1 MSTDRTKGEVWVFA
15 EQEEGKLADIVFE
28 LLGKARELA
37 DKLGVKVGAALLG
50 SGVESLAQPL
60 FAGGADVVH
69 LVDDPALKVFR
80 NKAYRVATVEL
91 VKECQPQIFIFGAT
105 HMGRDLAPAVASA
118 LKCGLT
124 ADCTDLQIGDY
135 TDKKTGEEFKNVLHQ
150 IRPAFGGNIIATIV
164 NARNWPQMATVREGV
179 MKPLERRAT
188 CDVPRAS
195 CDAPRASCDVPGT
208 MHEAQGT
215 EHEARRTMHVVR
227 HDAHLDGVEI
237 PTEVVEIVRKVS
249 SVNLKGARIIVA
261 GGAGV
266 GSKVNFKLLHDLAA
280 ALGGAVGGSRAA
292 VDLGYCEHE
301 RQIGQTGVTVR
312 PALFISCGI
321 SGAVQHLAGMKDSA
335 KIIAINTD
343 KEAPIFKVAH
353 YGIVGDLNVVIP
365 KLIKAIK
372 AKG

>member
-1 MSTDRTKGEVWVFA
+1 MATDRTEGEVWVFA
-15 EQEEGKLADIVFE
+15 EQEEGKLSGIVFE

-37 DKLGVKVGAALLG
+37 DKLGVKVGAVLMG
-50 SGVESLAQPL
+50 SWGGDETTSAL

-69 LVDDPALKVFR
+69 LIDDSALKVFR
-80 NKAYRVATVEL
+80 NKAYRHALVEL
-91 VKECQPQIFIFGAT
+91 VKECSPQIVIFGAT
-105 HMGRDLAPAVASA
+105 HMGRDLGPSVASA
-118 LKCGLT
+118 LRCGLT
-124 ADCTDLQIGDY
+124 ADCTDLQIGDF
-135 TDKKTGEEFKNVLHQ
+135 TDKKTGEVFHNVLHQ

-164 NARNWPQMATVREGV
+164 NARHWPQMATVREGV
-179 MKPLERRAT
+179 MKPVEPKSKVEVEQRI
-188 CDVPRAS
+188 
-195 CDAPRASCDVPGT
+195 
-208 MHEAQGT
+208 
-215 EHEARRTMHVVR
+215 VR
-227 HDAHLDGVEI
+227 HSSRLDGVEI

-249 SVNLKGARIIVA
+249 SVNLKGSRIIVA

-266 GSKVNFKLLHDLAA
+266 GSAANFKLLHELAA

-312 PALFISCGI
+312 PALMISCGI
-321 SGAVQHLAGMKDSA
+321 SGAVQHLAGMQDSQ

-343 KEAPIFKVAH
+343 KDAPIFKVAH

-372 AKG
+372 NKG

>member
-1 MSTDRTKGEVWVFA
+1 MNTRSGEVWVFA
-15 EQEEGKLADIVFE
+15 EQEEGKLAEIAFE

-37 DKLGVKVGAALLG
+37 GKLGVKVGAVLMG
-50 SGVESLAQPL
+50 SGVEALAKPL
-60 FAGGADVVH
+60 FEGGADIVH

-80 NKAYRVATVEL
+80 NKAYRHALVEL
-91 VKECQPQIFIFGAT
+91 VKECPPQILIFGAT
-105 HMGRDLAPAVASA
+105 HMGRDLGPSVASA
-118 LKCGLT
+118 LRCGLT

-135 TDKKTGEEFKNVLHQ
+135 TDRKTGEEFKNILHQ

-179 MKPLERRAT
+179 MRPLERT
-188 CDVPRAS
+188 CRPAELPNDRI
-195 CDAPRASCDVPGT
+195 
-208 MHEAQGT
+208 
-215 EHEARRTMHVVR
+215 VR
-227 HDAHLDGVEI
+227 HDSHLDGVEI
-237 PTEVVEIVRKVS
+237 PTEVVEIVRKAS
-249 SVNLKGARIIVA
+249 SVNLKGSRIIVA

-266 GSKVNFKLLHDLAA
+266 GSKENFALLHDLAA

-312 PALFISCGI
+312 PALMISCGI
-321 SGAVQHLAGMKDSA
+321 SGAVQHLAGMQDSQ

-343 KEAPIFKVAH
+343 RDAPIFKVAH

-365 KLIKAIK
+365 KLIKAIRQ
-372 AKG
+372 KGG

>member
-1 MSTDRTKGEVWVFA
+1 MNTRSGEVWVFA
-15 EQEEGKLADIVFE
+15 EQEEGKLAEIAFE

-37 DKLGVKVGAALLG
+37 DKLGVKVGAVLMG
-50 SGVESLAQPL
+50 SGVEALAKPL
-60 FAGGADVVH
+60 FAGGADIVH

-80 NKAYRVATVEL
+80 NKAYRHALVEL
-91 VKECQPQIFIFGAT
+91 VKECSPQIVIFGAT
-105 HMGRDLAPAVASA
+105 HMGRDLGPSVASA
-118 LKCGLT
+118 LRCGLT

-164 NARNWPQMATVREGV
+164 NARHWPQMATVREGV
-179 MKPLERRAT
+179 MKPL
-188 CDVPRAS
+188 
-195 CDAPRASCDVPGT
+195 
-208 MHEAQGT
+208 
-215 EHEARRTMHVVR
+215 AREEGRGKREEGAVVK
-227 HDAHLDGVEI
+227 HSSHLDGVEI

-249 SVNLKGARIIVA
+249 SVNLKGSRVIVA

-266 GSKVNFKLLHDLAA
+266 GSKENFALLHDLAA

-312 PALFISCGI
+312 PALMISCGI
-321 SGAVQHLAGMKDSA
+321 SGAVQHLAGMQDSQ

-343 KEAPIFKVAH
+343 KDAPIFKVAH

-365 KLIKAIK
+365 KLIRAIRN
-372 AKG
+372 KG

>member
-1 MSTDRTKGEVWVFA
+1 MADRSQGEVWVFA
-15 EQEEGKLADIVFE
+15 EQEEGKLSEVPFE

-37 DKLGVKVGAALLG
+37 DTLGVRVGAVLMG
-50 SGVESLAQPL
+50 SFDDGGDAVAAQLVE
-60 FAGGADVVH
+60 GGADVVH

-80 NKAYRVATVEL
+80 NKAYRHAMVEL
-91 VKECQPQIFIFGAT
+91 VKECAPQIVIFGAT

-118 LKCGLT
+118 LRCGLT
-124 ADCTDLQIGDY
+124 ADCTDLKIGDY

-164 NARNWPQMATVREGV
+164 NARHWPQMATVREGV
-179 MKPLERRAT
+179 MKPLEKSSNRRIAESS
-188 CDVPRAS
+188 A
-195 CDAPRASCDVPGT
+195 
-208 MHEAQGT
+208 
-215 EHEARRTMHVVR
+215 VVR
-227 HDAHLDGVEI
+227 HSAHLEGVEI
-237 PTEVVEIVRKVS
+237 PTDVIEIVRKVS
-249 SVNLKGARIIVA
+249 TVNLKGSRVIVA

-266 GSKVNFKLLHDLAA
+266 GSKENFKLLFDLAA

-312 PALFISCGI
+312 PALMISCGI
-321 SGAVQHLAGMKDSA
+321 SGAVQHLAGMQDSQ

-372 AKG
+372 NKG

>member
-1 MSTDRTKGEVWVFA
+1 MNMDRSKGEVWVFA

-50 SGVESLAQPL
+50 SFDATGASCLRDALA
-60 FAGGADVVH
+60 AGGADVVH
-69 LVDDPALKVFR
+69 LVDDPALGVFR
-80 NKAYRVATVEL
+80 NKAYRHAMVEL
-91 VKECQPQIFIFGAT
+91 VRECSPQIVIFGAT

-118 LKCGLT
+118 LRCGLT
-124 ADCTDLQIGDY
+124 ADCTDLRIGDF
-135 TDKKTGEEFKNVLHQ
+135 TDKKTGETFTNVLHQ

-179 MKPLERRAT
+179 MKPLEKTAGKT
-188 CDVPRAS
+188 AELVSHPS
-195 CDAPRASCDVPGT
+195 
-208 MHEAQGT
+208 
-215 EHEARRTMHVVR
+215 
-227 HDAHLDGVEI
+227 HLEGVEI
-237 PTEVVEIVRKVS
+237 PTEVIEVVRKVS

-266 GSKVNFKLLHDLAA
+266 GSKENFAMLHDLAA

-292 VDLGYCEHE
+292 VDLGHCEHE

-321 SGAVQHLAGMKDSA
+321 SGAVQHLAGMQDSA

-343 KEAPIFKVAH
+343 KDAPIFKVAH

-365 KLIKAIK
+365 KLIKAVR
-372 AKG
+372 AK

>member
-1 MSTDRTKGEVWVFA
+1 MNMDRSKGEVWVFA

-37 DKLGVKVGAALLG
+37 DKLGVKVGSVLLG
-50 SGVESLAQPL
+50 SFDATGASRLRDALA
-60 FAGGADVVH
+60 AGGADVVH
-69 LVDDPALKVFR
+69 LVDDPALRVFR
-80 NKAYRVATVEL
+80 NKAYRHAMVEL
-91 VKECQPQIFIFGAT
+91 VRECSPQIVIFGAT

-118 LKCGLT
+118 LRCGLT
-124 ADCTDLQIGDY
+124 ADCTDLRIGDF
-135 TDKKTGEEFKNVLHQ
+135 TDKKTGETFTNVLHQ

-179 MKPLERRAT
+179 MKPIEKTAGKTAELVSHPSHLE
-188 CDVPRAS
+188 
-195 CDAPRASCDVPGT
+195 
-208 MHEAQGT
+208 
-215 EHEARRTMHVVR
+215 
-227 HDAHLDGVEI
+227 GVEI
-237 PTEVVEIVRKVS
+237 PTEVIEVVRKVS

-266 GSKVNFKLLHDLAA
+266 GSKENFAMLHDLAA

-321 SGAVQHLAGMKDSA
+321 SGAVQHLAGMQDSA

-343 KEAPIFKVAH
+343 KDAPIFKVAH

-365 KLIKAIK
+365 KLIKAVR
-372 AKG
+372 AK

>member
-1 MSTDRTKGEVWVFA
+1 MDRKQGEVWVFA
-15 EQEEGKLADIVFE
+15 EQEEGRLSEVPFE
-28 LLGKARELA
+28 LLGKGRELA
-37 DKLGVKVGAALLG
+37 DRLGVPLAAVVMG
-50 SGVESLAQPL
+50 CGVEPLAAEL
-60 FAGGADVVH
+60 FARGADKVH
-69 LVDDPALKVFR
+69 LVEDERLAVFR
-80 NKAYRVATVEL
+80 NKAYRHALVEL
-91 VKECQPQIFIFGAT
+91 VRECSPQIVIFGAT
-105 HMGRDLAPAVASA
+105 HMGRDLAPSVASA
-118 LKCGLT
+118 LGCGLT

-135 TDKKTGEEFKNVLHQ
+135 TDNRTKETFTGVLQQ

-179 MKPLERRAT
+179 MKPLERREGAT
-188 CDVPRAS
+188 
-195 CDAPRASCDVPGT
+195 G
-208 MHEAQGT
+208 EI
-215 EHEARRTMHVVR
+215 VR
-227 HDAHLDGVEI
+227 HASRLEGVEI
-237 PTEVVEIVRKVS
+237 PVEVVEIVRKVS
-249 SVNLKGARIIVA
+249 SVNLKASRIIVA

-266 GSKVNFKLLHDLAA
+266 GSKENFALLHELAA

-321 SGAVQHLAGMKDSA
+321 SGAVQHLAGMQDSA

-343 KEAPIFKVAH
+343 RDAPIFKVAH

-372 AKG
+372 S

>member
-1 MSTDRTKGEVWVFA
+1 MSPNKQGEVWVWA

-28 LLGKARELA
+28 LLGKGRELA
-37 DKLGVKVGAALLG
+37 DKLGVKLGAVLVGGAGANPARSAIAPYRLEDLTG
-50 SGVESLAQPL
+50 RL
-60 FAGGADVVH
+60 FEGGADVVH
-69 LVDDPALKVFR
+69 LIEDDKLAVFT
-80 NKAYRVATVEL
+80 NKAYRLAVVDL

-118 LKCGLT
+118 LRCGLT

-179 MKPLERRAT
+179 MKALEITR
-188 CDVPRAS
+188 D
-195 CDAPRASCDVPGT
+195 G
-208 MHEAQGT
+208 
-215 EHEARRTMHVVR
+215 ARESGQVIR
-227 HDAHLDGVEI
+227 HAVDIGSGDLPVEVI
-237 PTEVVEIVRKVS
+237 EIVRKAS
-249 SVNLKGARIIVA
+249 RVNLKGSRIIVA

-266 GSKVNFKLLHDLAA
+266 GSKENFKLLHDLAA

-321 SGAVQHLAGMKDSA
+321 SGAVQHLAGMQDSA

-343 KEAPIFKVAH
+343 KDAPIFKVAH

-365 KLIKAIK
+365 KMIKAIK
-372 AKG
+372 EK

>member
-1 MSTDRTKGEVWVFA
+1 MANEDRAKGEVWVYA
-15 EQEEGKLADIVFE
+15 EQEEGRLSEVPFE

-37 DKLGVKVGAALLG
+37 GRLGVKVGAVLMG
-50 SGVESLAQPL
+50 SGVESLAKPL
-60 FAGGADVVH
+60 FEGGADVVH

-80 NKAYRVATVEL
+80 NKAYRHAMVEL
-91 VKECQPQIFIFGAT
+91 VKEAKPQIVIFGAT
-105 HMGRDLAPAVASA
+105 HMGRDLAPSVASA
-118 LKCGLT
+118 LRCGLT

-135 TDKKTGEEFKNVLHQ
+135 EDKKTKETFTNVLHQ

-179 MKPLERRAT
+179 MKPWNGALESGGAERK
-188 CDVPRAS
+188 
-195 CDAPRASCDVPGT
+195 
-208 MHEAQGT
+208 ME
-215 EHEARRTMHVVR
+215 VVR
-227 HDAHLDGVEI
+227 HPARLEGVEI
-237 PTEVVEIVRKVS
+237 PVEVVEIVRRVS
-249 SVNLKGARIIVA
+249 SVNLKGSRIIVC

-266 GSKVNFKLLHDLAA
+266 GSKENFKLLHDLAS

-312 PALFISCGI
+312 PALMISCGV

-365 KLIKAIK
+365 KLIKAM
-372 AKG
+372 

>member
-1 MSTDRTKGEVWVFA
+1 MKNTHGEVWVFA
-15 EQEEGKLADIVFE
+15 EQEEGKLSEIPFE

-37 DKLGVKVGAALLG
+37 AKLGVKVGAVLMGA
-50 SGVESLAQPL
+50 GVEPLAKDL
-60 FAGGADVVH
+60 VAGGADVVH
-69 LVDDPALKVFR
+69 LVDDAKLGQFR
-80 NKAYRVATVEL
+80 NKAYRHALVEL
-91 VKECQPQIFIFGAT
+91 IKECEPQIVIFGAT

-118 LKCGLT
+118 LRCGLT

-135 TDKKTGEEFKNVLHQ
+135 EDKKTKETFTNVLHQ

-179 MKPLERRAT
+179 MKPL
-188 CDVPRAS
+188 
-195 CDAPRASCDVPGT
+195 DAAARESRK
-208 MHEAQGT
+208 AQKV
-215 EHEARRTMHVVR
+215 EVVK
-227 HDAHLDGVEI
+227 HSSHLDGVEI
-237 PTEVVEIVRKVS
+237 PVEVVEIVRKAS
-249 SVNLKGARIIVA
+249 SVNLKGARVIVA

-266 GSKVNFKLLHDLAA
+266 GSKENFALLHELASV
-280 ALGGAVGGSRAA
+280 LGGAVGGSRAA

-321 SGAVQHLAGMKDSA
+321 SGAVQHLAGMQDSA

-343 KEAPIFKVAH
+343 RDAPIFKVAH

-365 KLIKAIK
+365 KLVKAIK
-372 AKG
+372 NKG

>member
-1 MSTDRTKGEVWVFA
+1 MATDRTEGEVWVFA
-15 EQEEGKLADIVFE
+15 EQEEGKLSGIVFE

-37 DKLGVKVGAALLG
+37 DKLGVKVGAVLMG
-50 SGVESLAQPL
+50 SWGGDASSPLEKATSAL

-69 LVDDPALKVFR
+69 LIDDSALKVFR
-80 NKAYRVATVEL
+80 NKAYRHALVEL
-91 VKECQPQIFIFGAT
+91 VKECSPQIVIFGAT
-105 HMGRDLAPAVASA
+105 HMGRDLGPSVASA
-118 LKCGLT
+118 LRCGLT
-124 ADCTDLQIGDY
+124 ADCTDLQIGDF
-135 TDKKTGEEFKNVLHQ
+135 TDKKTGEVFHNVLHQ

-164 NARNWPQMATVREGV
+164 NARHWPQMATVREGV
-179 MKPLERRAT
+179 MKPVEPKSKVEVEQRI
-188 CDVPRAS
+188 
-195 CDAPRASCDVPGT
+195 
-208 MHEAQGT
+208 
-215 EHEARRTMHVVR
+215 VR
-227 HDAHLDGVEI
+227 HSSRLDGVEI

-249 SVNLKGARIIVA
+249 SVNLKGSRIIDA

-266 GSKVNFKLLHDLAA
+266 GSAGNFKLLHELAA

-312 PALFISCGI
+312 PALMISCGI
-321 SGAVQHLAGMKDSA
+321 SGAVQHLAGMQDSQ

-343 KEAPIFKVAH
+343 KDAPIFKVAH

-372 AKG
+372 NKG

>member
-1 MSTDRTKGEVWVFA
+1 MNREQGEVWVFA
-15 EQEEGKLADIVFE
+15 EQEEGKLAEIAFE

-37 DKLGVKVGAALLG
+37 DRLGVKVGAVLMG
-50 SGVESLAQPL
+50 SFGDGGDAVATQLVE
-60 FAGGADVVH
+60 GGANVVH

-80 NKAYRVATVEL
+80 NKAYRHALVEL
-91 VKECQPQIFIFGAT
+91 VKECQPQIVIFGAT
-105 HMGRDLAPAVASA
+105 HMGRDLGPSVASA
-118 LKCGLT
+118 LRCGLT
-124 ADCTDLQIGDY
+124 ADCTDLQIGDF
-135 TDKKTGEEFKNVLHQ
+135 TDKKTGEGFHNVLHQ

-164 NARNWPQMATVREGV
+164 NARHWPQMATVREGV
-179 MKPLERRAT
+179 MKPLAKVEKL
-188 CDVPRAS
+188 DVEKLKS
-195 CDAPRASCDVPGT
+195 LI
-208 MHEAQGT
+208 
-215 EHEARRTMHVVR
+215 VR
-227 HDAHLDGVEI
+227 HSAKLDGIEI

-249 SVNLKGARIIVA
+249 SVNLKGARIIVT

-266 GSKVNFKLLHDLAA
+266 GSKENFKLLFDLAA

-312 PALFISCGI
+312 PALMISCGV
-321 SGAVQHLAGMKDSA
+321 SGAVQHLAGMKDSQ

-343 KEAPIFKVAH
+343 KDAPIFKVAH

-372 AKG
+372 SKG